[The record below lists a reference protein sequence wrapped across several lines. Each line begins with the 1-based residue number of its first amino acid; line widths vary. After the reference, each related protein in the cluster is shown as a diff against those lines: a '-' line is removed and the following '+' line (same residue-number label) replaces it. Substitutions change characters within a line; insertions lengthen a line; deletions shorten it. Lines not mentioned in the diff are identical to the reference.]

1 MVLEWSKGMILY
13 KGNLILEQQDCDEIK
28 NITSDEKMFEVFVK
42 YILKHDK
49 NINIK
54 RVASIQTPA
63 KEIALSLKLMQCI
76 RENK

>member
-1 MVLEWSKGMILY
+1 MILY

-28 NITSDEKMFEVFVK
+28 KVSADENLFQAFIKVVLR
-42 YILKHDK
+42 YDK

-54 RVASIQTPA
+54 RIASIQTPA

-76 RENK
+76 KENK